1 MKKPFDFTTV
11 DEILDR
17 YPKHERST
25 IAILQ
30 DIQEVYH
37 YLPEEIF
44 PYVAKAIGV
53 GEARLYG
60 AATFYENF
68 SLEAKGKYVIRC
80 CDGTACHVRGSVPI
94 LNRLREL
101 LGLSETKKTTD
112 DLNFT
117 VETVSCLGAC
127 GLAPVLTVNG
137 TVHPAM
143 TPEKAEALV
152 KELREEL
159 KKEEEANA

>member
-11 DEILDR
+11 DEILAR
-17 YPKHERST
+17 YPKEERST

-68 SLEAKGKYVIRC
+68 SLEAKGKYIIRC

-137 TVHPAM
+137 VVHPAM
-143 TPEKAEALV
+143 TPEKAEILV
-152 KELREEL
+152 NELREEL
-159 KKEEEANA
+159 KKEEAANA